1 METEERPRRLLARF
15 GALLVTTALI
25 AAVIA
30 TVTAITH
37 AGRPAPAAQ
46 PSLLGTPLTI
56 NTKITG
62 IYCPT
67 QAFLSPDG
75 SQIAVVGAR
84 QPCADTDSATAL
96 VPHLLALY
104 DRTTGYPVHVYRLD
118 SLIGV
123 DDSAHGQNQV
133 TRAARYYALGWAPD
147 GNRFALAYAAF
158 DSAHSLLPDDLLAS
172 GLLIVHTRDAASH
185 ATIIPGDAGFFA
197 ASTSSYAGL
206 PVWNLD
212 TSSVSPPITSGAALA
227 YAWGP
232 HGLPE
237 PLLPLSKAT
246 TSLPLTAGARYPAGN
261 PDGDSTYTVWQ
272 AGVLLG
278 PQANRSVPAL
288 QPNQDALLTIFP
300 AWSPHGATAT
310 LMVSGLALPLPQA
323 VPPGGSDI
331 APGGPLLPAP
341 ATLPQVPA
349 RDAALRAVQG
359 EISTGGWALV
369 AWNPQGTI
377 LASSVCSAG
386 PGTSAGSQSLQL
398 RRSDTGVSA
407 GTAQIPLSA
416 GEQACAATA
425 SGENLGDYPS
435 LPQWLTWSSDG
446 SSLLLTDQQAARVT
460 VWGVAA
466 QGLAQGQE

>member
-15 GALLVTTALI
+15 SALLVTTALI

-30 TVTAITH
+30 TVAAITH
-37 AGRPAPAAQ
+37 ADRPAPAAQ

-67 QAFLSPDG
+67 QAFVSPDG

-84 QPCADTDSATAL
+84 QPCADTDSATGL

-118 SLIGV
+118 ALIGV
-123 DDSAHGQNQV
+123 DDGAHASNQT
-133 TRAARYYALGWAPD
+133 TRAVRYYALGWSPD
-147 GNRFALAYAAF
+147 GSRFALAYAAF
-158 DSAHSLLPDDLLAS
+158 DSAHGLLPDDLLAS
-172 GLLIVHTRDAASH
+172 GLLIVHPRDTASH

-212 TSSVSPPITSGAALA
+212 TSSVSPPFTSGHALA

-237 PLLPLSKAT
+237 PLLPLSGAT

-300 AWSPHGATAT
+300 AWSPHGTTAT
-310 LMVSGLALPLPQA
+310 LMVSGLALPLPA
-323 VPPGGSDI
+323 AIAPAGSGI
-331 APGGPLLPAP
+331 SPGGPLLPAP

-359 EISTGGWALV
+359 ETGTSDWALV
-369 AWNPQGTI
+369 AWNPQGTL
-377 LASSVCSAG
+377 LASSVCG
-386 PGTSAGSQSLQL
+386 TGHGTSAGSQSLQL
-398 RRSDTGVSA
+398 RRTDTGMPA
-407 GTAQIPLSA
+407 GTAPIPLVA
-416 GEQACAATA
+416 GEHACAAATN
-425 SGENLGDYPS
+425 GENVGDYPS
-435 LPQWLTWSSDG
+435 MPQWLTWSGDG
-446 SSLLLTDQQAARVT
+446 SLLLLTDQQAATVT
-460 VWGVAA
+460 VWGVALQGPA
-466 QGLAQGQE
+466 QG